1 METTLMSQITQDTD
15 DDTEIE
21 INYAQQPDQARQLA
35 ELQRR
40 LEAAEE
46 RAAQADE
53 RAAAIEQRAE
63 QADALAKRALDL
75 VNEKDERIETLE
87 ADLDDLRERLATLE
101 GRVTPDPTTK
111 AYNEKTRDE
120 RVREIRLTV
129 ARKATQTGGKA
140 SMDYNGVLMLFN
152 GHPSPGYAYKL
163 LDLAANMDGF
173 TYEKREGTN
182 DRLCVDMA
190 AVSDESVFHAVNKD
204 EPSEGR

>member
-1 METTLMSQITQDTD
+1 MSTQDAD
-15 DDTEIE
+15 EDPEIE
-21 INYAQQPDQARQLA
+21 VNYAHQPEQARQLA

-40 LEAAEE
+40 LAEA
-46 RAAQADE
+46 
-53 RAAAIEQRAE
+53 EQRAE
-63 QADALAKRALDL
+63 QADERADEIEQRAQQADSIAKRAIQLVNEKDDL

-87 ADLDDLRERLATLE
+87 TELDDLRERLATLE

-111 AYNEKTRDE
+111 TYDEKTRDE

-140 SMDYNGVLMLFN
+140 AMDYNDVLMLFN

-163 LDLAANMDGF
+163 LTLAANMDGF
-173 TYEKREGTN
+173 TYEKREGAN
-182 DRLCVDMA
+182 DRLCVKMA

-204 EPSEGR
+204 EPGEGR